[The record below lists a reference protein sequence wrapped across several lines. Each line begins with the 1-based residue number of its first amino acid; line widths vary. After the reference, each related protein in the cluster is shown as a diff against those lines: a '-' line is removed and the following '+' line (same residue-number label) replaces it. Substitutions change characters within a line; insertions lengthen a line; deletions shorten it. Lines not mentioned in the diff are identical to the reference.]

1 MRPSL
6 EALRQARELLDAV
19 RRDNPRNPR
28 ILFALAKLNRTTGLA
43 LYNRGRLD
51 ETLKIFEATHPIL
64 EDLVALEP
72 GLPENHA
79 ELAGNEYS
87 LGLLLA
93 ASGKIDEALKNYG
106 TSLSRRRRLAALHPG
121 VAKYRLD
128 VAATLGNIAGQ
139 WFEAKNDLVRAAGYF
154 QEATTILE
162 SLARDYP
169 AVATYSEYL
178 ARSRTNLAATMNEMG
193 RHVEALAIARAA
205 EPFAEQRVRAQ
216 PGVVQYRADLA
227 FIAYSQGTFCLGLRR
242 ADDAEQFTRRALEI
256 LKPIQV
262 ATRENPHVLRLFCWS
277 YRQLGRIELDR
288 DRPADARAWY
298 QRAIDVFPPG
308 QAPADVQ
315 GRLDLASAFMGR
327 FWANA
332 QLHRTNEALAD
343 WDRLVT
349 LGEPE
354 QINCKPLGA
363 ILLRAWSSNGE
374 SDGDGFLA
382 VARQAVESGLV
393 PVDELITFAEAAAQ
407 AAGRAAVDPALPNA
421 LRTRRADELATQAVD
436 WLRRAAAAGYF
447 RTRSNQ
453 VPLLRPRFDALPS
466 PRLPCPAVRRL
477 FPGQPF
483 RLADVALTRID
494 QPPPVHPPV
503 SA

>member
-1 MRPSL
+1 MPSSP
-6 EALRQARELLDAV
+6 ATSIAWASSWHPQAKSTKPSRITARRSPGAAV
-19 RRDNPRNPR
+19 SPPY
-28 ILFALAKLNRTTGLA
+28 IQASQSTVSTSPQPSATSPGCGSKPRTTW
-43 LYNRGRLD
+43 
-51 ETLKIFEATHPIL
+51 
-64 EDLVALEP
+64 
-72 GLPENHA
+72 
-79 ELAGNEYS
+79 S
-87 LGLLLA
+87 C
-93 ASGKIDEALKNYG
+93 
-106 TSLSRRRRLAALHPG
+106 
-121 VAKYRLD
+121 
-128 VAATLGNIAGQ
+128 
-139 WFEAKNDLVRAAGYF
+139 AAGYF

-178 ARSRTNLAATMNEMG
+178 ARNRTNLAATLNEMG

-227 FIAYSQGTFCLGLRR
+227 FIAYSQGTFSLGLRR

-256 LKPIQV
+256 LKPIQA
-262 ATRENPHVLRLFCWS
+262 ATRENPRVLRLFCWS

-308 QAPADVQ
+308 QTPADVQ
-315 GRLDLASAFMGR
+315 GRLDLASVFMGR

-332 QLHRTNEALAD
+332 QLHRTSEALAD

-407 AAGRAAVDPALPNA
+407 AAGRAAADTALPNA

-453 VPLLRPRFDALPS
+453 VPLLRPRFDALRLRPDFRALLSDVFFPDNPFVS
-466 PRLPCPAVRRL
+466 PTSP
-477 FPGQPF
+477 
-483 RLADVALTRID
+483 
-494 QPPPVHPPV
+494 
-503 SA
+503 